1 MIKKP
6 FMTPSKTMEKYFEFH
21 EKNNHKHE
29 MSIANQ
35 SGMDQE
41 FVSTACTDL
50 KLGQDFK
57 GCPSVELNSK
67 PIRREPSRRFKLWYI
82 NHLHQIK
89 LLR

>member
-6 FMTPSKTMEKYFEFH
+6 FLTPSKKMGNYFEFQ
-21 EKNNHKHE
+21 ERKDFKQG
-29 MSIANQ
+29 MDPTDQ

-41 FVSTACTDL
+41 FLSTACTDL

-67 PIRREPSRRFKLWYI
+67 PIRREPSRRYKLWYI
-82 NHLHQIK
+82 NHLHQI
-89 LLR
+89 